1 MDAKICCT
9 SLERRLLG
17 LGICVLLFV
26 APRIRADEPVSFQK
40 LGAEFSSEIRPI
52 LNESCMKCHS
62 TDEQK
67 GTLDLEQFE
76 KIDDVRRSTKTWL
89 KVAEMLDNGEM
100 PPKDAPQPTAR
111 AAAAAARL
119 GRRLSAGRVARERRR
134 PRPGR
139 AAPAEQRGVHIYAAG
154 FDGRR
159 SATRPRVPRRQRRR
173 RRLHQHRQRPGHVA
187 GPALEI
193 PRRRQ
198 EDRQPRRA
206 AARRHSI
213 LSRAQLAA
221 TGPTRFWRGSAAS
234 TPASPTPAAARR

>member
-9 SLERRLLG
+9 SLERSLLG

-100 PPKDAPQPTAR
+100 PPKDAPQPKA
-111 AAAAAARL
+111 
-119 GRRLSAGRVARERRR
+119 
-134 PRPGR
+134 
-139 AAPAEQRGVHIYAAG
+139 
-154 FDGRR
+154 
-159 SATRPRVPRRQRRR
+159 PRRQRLR
-173 RRLHQHRQRPGHVA
+173 GWVA
-187 GPALEI
+187 DYLRAEAWQGPAI
-193 PRRRQ
+193 P
-198 EDRQPRRA
+198 
-206 AARRHSI
+206 ARSCC
-213 LSRAQLAA
+213 A
-221 TGPTRFWRGSAAS
+221 G
-234 TPASPTPAAARR
+234 